1 MSPSPLATRFFFF
14 SSRRR
19 HTRSLCDWSSD
30 VCSSDLVSLS
40 NARANSLGLQYNA
53 PIVLKQITDT
63 IKAFKNG
70 TNPVNQAVAAIQGD
84 VVAHSMGGVITRTM
98 PLLTRFMSDPA
109 FPTFNQGSI
118 HKVVTSSAPH
128 LGTPL
133 ANLLLDPT
141 ADCTREILASG
152 GDFAFTSVTLSNSSV
167 NGAVGDLQSGS
178 QALNAIAQ
186 TGPHPLPTAL
196 VFGVYTNFA
205 SLDCTVNMFGIP
217 CPACYIRSK
226 CGSNGDVL
234 GAKLNSTGWPLIFG
248 SAGNNQNDA
257 VVGQTS

>member
-1 MSPSPLATRFFFF
+1 
-14 SSRRR
+14 
-19 HTRSLCDWSSD
+19 
-30 VCSSDLVSLS
+30 
-40 NARANSLGLQYNA
+40 
-53 PIVLKQITDT
+53 
-63 IKAFKNG
+63 
-70 TNPVNQAVAAIQGD
+70 IQGD

-118 HKVVTSSAPH
+118 HKVVTISAPH

-152 GDFAFTSVTLSNSSV
+152 GNFAFTSVTLSNSSV

-196 VFGVYTNFA
+196 VFGVYTKFA

-257 VVGQTS
+257 VVGQTSQLHGMSANSGSVCTGCLHSPGMKQLSFTGPTLLDSSQVVNQVIKLLNTSYTQSAFSSLNP